1 MEKVIKRDGS
11 TVPFDKDK
19 IVIAIEKAM
28 ADTDAGVDKELAEKI
43 ANRIQ
48 MLNTNKSVE
57 EIQDLV
63 ESSLMCSSRK
73 DVARAYIIYR
83 DAHAK
88 RRDATADQM
97 RRYNDLHRLV
107 AGEDEESKKE
117 NSNKDTRIIP
127 TMRDYLAGFTC
138 RELATDVVLPK
149 DIAEAHKAGIIHFH
163 DSDYSPVMPMTNCCL
178 INLGDMLQ
186 NGTVISKTLIE
197 KPKSF
202 RTACTVTTQII
213 TQVASSQYGGN
224 TISLAHIS
232 PFIDVSRQKIRKE
245 VENEIASI
253 PMDFDDGPISKND
266 LQRYINDIAEKRLR
280 AEIKDGVQTIQ
291 YQLITM
297 STTNGQAPFTSVF
310 AYLDEVPAG
319 QPRDDLAMLIE
330 EVLRQRIESVKNEQ
344 GVPVTTAFPKILYVL
359 DEDNIHEDS
368 QYYYITKLAAECTSK
383 RLVPDYISAKIMRQ
397 EKDGN
402 VFPCMG
408 CRSFLMPYYDNDGAP
423 KFYGRFNQGVVTIN
437 LPDIALSSGGD
448 FDKFWKVFDERL
460 ELCYRALMIRH
471 NSLKGT
477 KSDVAPI
484 LWQHGAYARLAP
496 GETIDKLLYND
507 YSSISLGY
515 AGLYECIKYMTGKS
529 QLEKEGH
536 DFGIQVMQH
545 LSGACD
551 EWKRQTHIGFSL
563 YGSPIESTTF
573 KFAKCLQKRF
583 GIVPGIT
590 DKDYVTNSYHITPSQ
605 PVDAFTKLTVE
616 SEFQHYSLGGAISY
630 VETPNMTK
638 NIDAVLEIIKHI
650 YNTIMYA
657 EINTM
662 TSYCHICGCADI
674 KMGDDLKFHCPNCG
688 NDDFD
693 KMNIALRICGYI
705 STNPFN
711 DGRAADIH
719 DRVYHVGMD

>member
-28 ADTDAGVDKELAEKI
+28 ADTDVGVDKELAEKV

-197 KPKSF
+197 RPKSF

-344 GVPVTTAFPKILYVL
+344 GGPVTTAFPKILYVL
-359 DEDNIHEDS
+359 DEDNIHENS
-368 QYYYITKLAAECTSK
+368 QYYYLTKLAAECTSK

-408 CRSFLMPYYDNDGAP
+408 CRSFLMPYYDNDGVP

-583 GIVPGIT
+583 GVVPGIT

-662 TSYCHICGCADI
+662 TSYCHICGCTDI

-688 NDDFD
+688 NDDFE

>member
-28 ADTDAGVDKELAEKI
+28 ADTDVGVDKELAEKV

-197 KPKSF
+197 RPKSF

-359 DEDNIHEDS
+359 DEDNIHENS
-368 QYYYITKLAAECTSK
+368 QYYYLTKLAAECTSK

-437 LPDIALSSGGD
+437 LPDIALSSRGD

-662 TSYCHICGCADI
+662 TSYCHICGCTDI
-674 KMGDDLKFHCPNCG
+674 KMGNDLKFHCPNCG
-688 NDDFD
+688 NDDFE